1 MHLKA
6 LEIVVSN
13 DVRVP
18 VPKVANN
25 SDILSRYGHIMQAP
39 GVTFNHAHSDGHVVL
54 RIERSVMRIPAS
66 TLSRRHLSIEVLTGV
81 DAGISKLKSGIT
93 HYGFVYPFNLR

>member
-1 MHLKA
+1 M
-6 LEIVVSN
+6 N

-39 GVTFNHAHSDGHVVL
+39 GVTLNHAHGYRHVVL
-54 RIERSVMRIPAS
+54 RAKRAVLHVPIAVGRGQFS
-66 TLSRRHLSIEVLTGV
+66 LEVLAGV
-81 DAGISKLKSGIT
+81 HPGVSKLESGVT
-93 HYGFVYPFNLR
+93 HYYSFILLI